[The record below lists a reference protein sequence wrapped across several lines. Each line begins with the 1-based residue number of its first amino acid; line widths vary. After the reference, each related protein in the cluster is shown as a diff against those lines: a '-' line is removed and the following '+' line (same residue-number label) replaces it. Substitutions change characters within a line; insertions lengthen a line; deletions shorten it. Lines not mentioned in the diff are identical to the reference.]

1 MDGGSIVVEVR
12 ADLARF
18 DREMA
23 RARAQVADAESRRGA
38 WTTTGR
44 GRRDA
49 DAFLAET
56 RALRQRADA
65 LQENVRAQERLAA
78 ADRRASLVARV
89 GAVGLALNR
98 AGANLQELSDNPGAW
113 SSRAGGFLTNITSGN
128 VVGAM
133 KAAGETAKLTAEQ
146 IQLIGTS
153 SDFSDSELRGLT
165 AALRSVGQSGAAD
178 EIARV
183 RSEMQS
189 LAAATFAARTENVL
203 WTAQGAVTVP
213 RGTRPDDIGGMQGVG
228 AVSAGNFNR
237 ADATAAF
244 SPQGKLNAWLRQR
257 LALASTTPGKQ
268 DDIAAT
274 RRAIQYLQRLTK
286 DARIVGEARTN
297 LYTELAQQQAS
308 LAALTAKD
316 PAATKDQPILP
327 AGLELGIAKAQ
338 LTTRISDDLAALRKA
353 EKYLEDRIKVE
364 KNINR
369 QVEQTTRLGQIR
381 ERIAGLRS
389 AGMSSAS
396 TTTAAAVLGPL
407 GGGEFLTGDRMQF
420 AQSFGYTPRPRD
432 FMRDLKQGNA
442 QAYRFLRDIGALRS
456 KGASA
461 ALVSELAALGPQ
473 AGDQIHALAGASKQF
488 IGAYS
493 AAVDR
498 RQDLAAQTVRLQE
511 MTVTAGQVTIKT
523 GAVVGGN
530 GAGRTLTST
539 STVDRFQMTH
549 GAF

>member
-128 VVGAM
+128 FIGAV
-133 KAAGETAKLTAEQ
+133 KAAGAESKLTAEQ
-146 IQLIGTS
+146 IQRIGTS
-153 SDFSDSELRGLT
+153 SDVSDAQLRKFAAGLRALGQTGAAEELARIRQEMRDT
-165 AALRSVGQSGAAD
+165 AAMAEWSRNQIVASFNRGEPQATFGITPLPPRQPKPPGTGDLNLWRQRQTA
-178 EIARV
+178 I
-183 RSEMQS
+183 
-189 LAAATFAARTENVL
+189 AAATPGTADDIREARKNIQAYRQMIKEGNLTEN
-203 WTAQGAVTVP
+203 GVT
-213 RGTRPDDIGGMQGVG
+213 
-228 AVSAGNFNR
+228 R
-237 ADATAAF
+237 AY
-244 SPQGKLNAWLRQR
+244 QQ
-257 LALASTTPGKQ
+257 
-268 DDIAAT
+268 IAAE
-274 RRAIQYLQRLTK
+274 RAHIKSLTP
-286 DARIVGEARTN
+286 N
-297 LYTELAQQQAS
+297 
-308 LAALTAKD
+308 D
-316 PAATKDQPILP
+316 PKKEQPILP
-327 AGLELGIAKAQ
+327 PGLEFAISKAQ
-338 LTTRISDDLAALRKA
+338 LTKKTTDDLAALRNA
-353 EKYLEDRIKVE
+353 ERYLTDRIEIE
-364 KNINR
+364 KDINR
-369 QVEQTTRLGQIR
+369 KIEMTNRLGQIR
-381 ERIAGLRS
+381 GQIAGLGKGTS
-389 AGMSSAS
+389 VS
-396 TTTAAAVLGPL
+396 TTAASVLGAL
-407 GGGEFLTGDRMQF
+407 FGGEYLTGDRMQF
-420 AQSFGYTPRPRD
+420 AQSFGYTPKPRD
-432 FMRDLKQGNA
+432 FLKDVKQGNA
-442 QAYRFLRDIGALRS
+442 QANRFLKDIGVLRR
-456 KGASA
+456 KGASES
-461 ALVSELAALGPQ
+461 LISELAALGPQ
-473 AGDQIHALAGASKQF
+473 AGDQIHALAGSSQQF

-498 RQDLAAQTVRLQE
+498 RQELAAQTVRLQE
-511 MTVTAGQVTIKT
+511 MTVTAGQVTINT
-523 GAVVGGN
+523 GSVVGGN